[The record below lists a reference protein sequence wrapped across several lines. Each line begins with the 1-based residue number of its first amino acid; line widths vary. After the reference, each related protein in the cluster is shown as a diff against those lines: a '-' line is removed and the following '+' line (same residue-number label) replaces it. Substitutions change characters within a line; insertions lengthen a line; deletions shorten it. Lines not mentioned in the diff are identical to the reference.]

1 MTSDDMFCAME
12 IPVRQAEI
20 KAMEKVKKTRVSMR
34 NAVSDARRVLIGSA
48 KGPGVHRQGTFSNDE
63 LDILLKWYQVPAS
76 EVPNKPLKVAKW
88 QDILEK
94 NIEPPGFEEWT
105 DEDEAR
111 LENLK
116 TKPIAVGDTALG
128 WHQEL
133 KKRELLVSVASMS
146 KAEVEQLQLE
156 IKVYE
161 NP

>member
-1 MTSDDMFCAME
+1 M
-12 IPVRQAEI
+12 
-20 KAMEKVKKTRVSMR
+20 
-34 NAVSDARRVLIGSA
+34 IGSA
-48 KGPGVHRQGTFSNDE
+48 KEPGVNRRGTFGNDE
-63 LDILLKWYQVPAS
+63 LDILLKWDQVPAS
-76 EVPNKPLKVAKW
+76 GVPNKPLKVAKW

-128 WHQEL
+128 RHQEL
-133 KKRELLVSVASMS
+133 KKRELLASVASMS
-146 KAEVEQLQLE
+146 KEELEKLQSE
-156 IKVYE
+156 IKVYK

>member
-1 MTSDDMFCAME
+1 M
-12 IPVRQAEI
+12 
-20 KAMEKVKKTRVSMR
+20 
-34 NAVSDARRVLIGSA
+34 
-48 KGPGVHRQGTFSNDE
+48 KGPGVDRQGTFGNDE

-128 WHQEL
+128 RHQEL
-133 KKRELLVSVASMS
+133 KKRELLALVASMS
-146 KAEVEQLQLE
+146 KEELKKLQSE